1 MKEIYKVQTPKRI
14 VFGDPL
20 YFEEFSGARL
30 EQLVVDV
37 QPPEAF
43 GARVVLREF
52 SAAEAPDTLIRTMEV
67 YLAPEEDMDIY
78 LRGMK
83 YELQECIEKE
93 IGVDT
98 ARYYLQVD
106 DREDI
111 LHTGG
116 DGYWGSYEELSRNTR
131 DGRMVEAAILTVI
144 WPEYES
150 MESMRQHAQSV
161 EKVQQK
167 LGFFACIRYN
177 GSGGEK
183 DAETRK
189 NGSGCSGD
197 RGDRQPGAKGA
208 PAAEDR

>member
-150 MESMRQHAQSV
+150 MESIWSINIWTCTRRTRTSWYIRPDAKNTPRSSLRPSSSPAWTPLPSGRTPIFMMRP
-161 EKVQQK
+161 
-167 LGFFACIRYN
+167 R
-177 GSGGEK
+177 
-183 DAETRK
+183 
-189 NGSGCSGD
+189 GC
-197 RGDRQPGAKGA
+197 
-208 PAAEDR
+208 

>member
-116 DGYWGSYEELSRNTR
+116 DG
-131 DGRMVEAAILTVI
+131 RMVEAAILTVI

-150 MESMRQHAQSV
+150 MESMRQHA
-161 EKVQQK
+161 
-167 LGFFACIRYN
+167 FFFFRDMQLLSEEMEEADNEPQIY
-177 GSGGEK
+177 GE
-183 DAETRK
+183 E
-189 NGSGCSGD
+189 GIGI
-197 RGDRQPGAKGA
+197 
-208 PAAEDR
+208 

>member
-1 MKEIYKVQTPKRI
+1 MKEIYRVQTPKRI

-43 GARVVLREF
+43 STRVVLREF
-52 SAAEAPDTLIRTMEV
+52 STTEAPDALVRTMEV
-67 YLAPEEDMDIY
+67 YLAPEENMDIY
-78 LRGMK
+78 LQGMK
-83 YELQECIEKE
+83 YKVQECTEKE

-131 DGRMVEAAILTVI
+131 GGNVVDAAILTIV

-150 MESMRQHAQSV
+150 MEGMRQHAFY
-161 EKVQQK
+161 
-167 LGFFACIRYN
+167 FFRDMQLLPDESMEADNEPQIY
-177 GSGGEK
+177 GE
-183 DAETRK
+183 E
-189 NGSGCSGD
+189 GIGI
-197 RGDRQPGAKGA
+197 
-208 PAAEDR
+208 

>member
-131 DGRMVEAAILTVI
+131 DGRMVEAAILTVRNTNP
-144 WPEYES
+144 WRAFGS
-150 MESMRQHAQSV
+150 MLFSFSGICSFCRKRWKKRTTNHKYTA
-161 EKVQQK
+161 
-167 LGFFACIRYN
+167 RR
-177 GSGGEK
+177 GSGY
-183 DAETRK
+183 DALSAR
-189 NGSGCSGD
+189 NA
-197 RGDRQPGAKGA
+197 AKAG
-208 PAAEDR
+208 PAGLCRAV

>member
-150 MESMRQHAQSV
+150 MESMRQHAFFFSV
-161 EKVQQK
+161 ICSFCRKRWK
-167 LGFFACIRYN
+167 KRTTNHKYTARR
-177 GSGGEK
+177 GSGY
-183 DAETRK
+183 DALSAR
-189 NGSGCSGD
+189 NA
-197 RGDRQPGAKGA
+197 AKAG
-208 PAAEDR
+208 PAGLCRAV

>member
-1 MKEIYKVQTPKRI
+1 MKEIYKVRTPKRI

-30 EQLVVDV
+30 EQLVVDI

-43 GARVVLREF
+43 SARVVLREF
-52 SAAEAPDTLIRTMEV
+52 STAEAPDALVRTMEIC
-67 YLAPEEDMDIY
+67 LAPEENMDIY

-83 YELQECIEKE
+83 YEIQEHTEKK

-98 ARYYLQVD
+98 ARYRFQVD

-131 DGRMVEAAILTVI
+131 GGSVVDAAILTII

-150 MESMRQHAQSV
+150 MESMRQHAFC
-161 EKVQQK
+161 
-167 LGFFACIRYN
+167 FFRDMQLLPDELMEADNEPQIC
-177 GSGGEK
+177 GE
-183 DAETRK
+183 E
-189 NGSGCSGD
+189 GIGI
-197 RGDRQPGAKGA
+197 
-208 PAAEDR
+208 

>member
-131 DGRMVEAAILTVI
+131 DGRMVE
-144 WPEYES
+144 
-150 MESMRQHAQSV
+150 
-161 EKVQQK
+161 
-167 LGFFACIRYN
+167 F
-177 GSGGEK
+177 
-183 DAETRK
+183 
-189 NGSGCSGD
+189 
-197 RGDRQPGAKGA
+197 
-208 PAAEDR
+208 

>member
-111 LHTGG
+111 L
-116 DGYWGSYEELSRNTR
+116 SKRI
-131 DGRMVEAAILTVI
+131 GRQALA
-144 WPEYES
+144 
-150 MESMRQHAQSV
+150 
-161 EKVQQK
+161 
-167 LGFFACIRYN
+167 
-177 GSGGEK
+177 
-183 DAETRK
+183 
-189 NGSGCSGD
+189 
-197 RGDRQPGAKGA
+197 
-208 PAAEDR
+208 

>member
-52 SAAEAPDTLIRTMEV
+52 SAAEAPDTLIWTMEV

-150 MESMRQHAQSV
+150 MESMRQHA
-161 EKVQQK
+161 
-167 LGFFACIRYN
+167 FFFFRDMQLLSEEMEEADNEPQIY
-177 GSGGEK
+177 GE
-183 DAETRK
+183 E
-189 NGSGCSGD
+189 GIGI
-197 RGDRQPGAKGA
+197 
-208 PAAEDR
+208 

>member
-106 DREDI
+106 DREETDQVRAAWDA
-111 LHTGG
+111 LGLFDRSHCESET
-116 DGYWGSYEELSRNTR
+116 DGQLKLEEGQEQDEGEEVSE
-131 DGRMVEAAILTVI
+131 EADQGM
-144 WPEYES
+144 EQS
-150 MESMRQHAQSV
+150 M
-161 EKVQQK
+161 
-167 LGFFACIRYN
+167 
-177 GSGGEK
+177 
-183 DAETRK
+183 
-189 NGSGCSGD
+189 
-197 RGDRQPGAKGA
+197 
-208 PAAEDR
+208 

>member
-83 YELQECIEKE
+83 YELQECIEKGNRCGYRQ
-93 IGVDT
+93 ILSSGGC
-98 ARYYLQVD
+98 
-106 DREDI
+106 REDI

-150 MESMRQHAQSV
+150 MESMRQHA
-161 EKVQQK
+161 
-167 LGFFACIRYN
+167 FFFFRDMQLLSEEMEEADNEPQIY
-177 GSGGEK
+177 GE
-183 DAETRK
+183 E
-189 NGSGCSGD
+189 GIGI
-197 RGDRQPGAKGA
+197 
-208 PAAEDR
+208 

>member
-150 MESMRQHAQSV
+150 MESMRQHA
-161 EKVQQK
+161 
-167 LGFFACIRYN
+167 FFFSGICSFCRKRWKKRTTNHKYTARR
-177 GSGGEK
+177 GSGY
-183 DAETRK
+183 DALSAR
-189 NGSGCSGD
+189 NA
-197 RGDRQPGAKGA
+197 AKAG
-208 PAAEDR
+208 PAGLCRAV

>member
-83 YELQECIEKE
+83 SLKQIS
-93 IGVDT
+93 DT
-98 ARYYLQVD
+98 
-106 DREDI
+106 
-111 LHTGG
+111 
-116 DGYWGSYEELSRNTR
+116 
-131 DGRMVEAAILTVI
+131 
-144 WPEYES
+144 P
-150 MESMRQHAQSV
+150 
-161 EKVQQK
+161 
-167 LGFFACIRYN
+167 
-177 GSGGEK
+177 
-183 DAETRK
+183 
-189 NGSGCSGD
+189 
-197 RGDRQPGAKGA
+197 P
-208 PAAEDR
+208 